1 MRTSPYSR
9 RVTVGTLHLVCA
21 LLLGGPANA
30 AELKRVSPDSVG
42 MSSARMQRIDTAVQE
57 EIDAGRKA
65 GAVVL
70 IARRGGVVYEKAFG
84 YADLER
90 KTPMR
95 TDAYFRMYSMTKPV
109 ISAALLTL
117 YEEGRFQLSD
127 PLARYIPAMKDVS
140 VEVGGDALGRP
151 VLEPPER
158 PITIQD
164 VFRHTSGLRRVHY
177 AEVDSVREL
186 SEETLPGL
194 PLLHHPGE
202 RWVYGPE
209 HDVQAHLVEHFSGMP
224 VDEFLAQRIFEPL
237 GMRDS
242 FYGEPRTDGPRNTVV
257 YGLDDDGR
265 LKPVHA
271 PQGIPYGR
279 FRKHP
284 VGGSGLTMTL
294 RDYAR
299 FSQMLL
305 NGGELDGKRLL
316 GRKTVELMTANHL
329 PEGMPFLFPGFGY
342 GLGVAVCISPAEA
355 GNLGSVGQFG
365 WGGYATTWLIID
377 PREELVAI
385 VAAQHVPSDGEF
397 TKKLQTLIYQSI
409 VGE

>member
-1 MRTSPYSR
+1 VP
-9 RVTVGTLHLVCA
+9 
-21 LLLGGPANA
+21 LLGLSANA
-30 AELKRVSPDSVG
+30 ADLDRVSPASVG
-42 MSSARMQRIDTAVQE
+42 VSSERLQRIDTAVKE

-65 GAVVL
+65 GAAVL
-70 IARRGGVVYEKAFG
+70 IARRGGVVYETAFG

-90 KTPMR
+90 KTPLR
-95 TDAYFRMYSMTKPV
+95 TDAYFRMFSMTKPV
-109 ISAALLTL
+109 ISAALLLL

-127 PLARYIPAMKDVS
+127 QLAKYIPAMKDVT
-140 VEVGGDALGRP
+140 VEVGSDALGQP

-186 SEETLPGL
+186 SETTLPGL

-224 VDEFLAQRIFEPL
+224 IDEFLAKRIFEPL

-242 FYGEPRTDGPRNTVV
+242 FYGEPQTDGPRNTVV
-257 YGLDDDGR
+257 YGLDDDGG
-265 LKPVHA
+265 LKAVDA
-271 PQGIPYGR
+271 PQGIPYSR

-305 NGGELDGKRLL
+305 NGGALDGKRLL

-329 PEGMPFLFPGFGY
+329 PEDMPTLFPGFGY
-342 GLGVAVCISPAEA
+342 GLGVAVCISPPDA

-385 VAAQHVPSDGEF
+385 IAAQHVPSDGAF
-397 TKKLQTLIYQSI
+397 TAKLQTLIYQSI
-409 VGE
+409 VDE

>member
-1 MRTSPYSR
+1 MIVAAQAP
-9 RVTVGTLHLVCA
+9 LVP
-21 LLLGGPANA
+21 LLGLWANA
-30 AELKRVSPDSVG
+30 ADLDRVSPASVG
-42 MSSARMQRIDTAVQE
+42 VSPERLQRIDSAVQE

-65 GAVVL
+65 GAAVL

-90 KTPMR
+90 KTPLR
-95 TDAYFRMYSMTKPV
+95 TDAYFRMFSMTKPV
-109 ISAALLTL
+109 ISVALLML

-127 PLARYIPAMKDVS
+127 PLASYIPAMKNVS
-140 VEVGGDALGRP
+140 VEVGVDALGQP

-164 VFRHTSGLRRVHY
+164 VFRHTSGLSRVDY
-177 AEVDSVREL
+177 AEVDSVRKL

-194 PLLHHPGE
+194 PLLHHPGA

-224 VDEFLAQRIFEPL
+224 VDEFLAKRIFDPL
-237 GMRDS
+237 GMPDS

-257 YGLDDDGR
+257 CELDEDGR
-265 LKPVHA
+265 LITVDA
-271 PQGIPYGR
+271 PQGTPYGR
-279 FRKHP
+279 FRNHP

-329 PEGMPFLFPGFGY
+329 PEDMPTLFPGFGY

-385 VAAQHVPSDGEF
+385 FVVRSTRRICVGNGDSAVLE
-397 TKKLQTLIYQSI
+397 QTPALIR
-409 VGE
+409 GDTEA